1 MSERLGVAT
10 KVNAVAMR
18 RFSTPVPMRLV
29 STSESCGWAPE
40 FVRIFFGEMVPVTAR
55 AQGLV
60 RMDLAEVA
68 R

>member
-1 MSERLGVAT
+1 MVAS
-10 KVNAVAMR
+10 VEPGSDLDLLAILEDR
-18 RFSTPVPMRLV
+18 
-29 STSESCGWAPE
+29 
-40 FVRIFFGEMVPVTAR
+40 EMVPVTAR